1 MNHIRYIQHEE
12 IDKAKWD
19 SCIANA
25 GNSLIYGYT
34 WWLDNISPGWHALV
48 LNDYDAVMPL
58 TWRKKYGFF
67 VESTGCIIY
76 EEDSYYNEVVD
87 EYLQKKNGKNWENQ
101 YEKEVAL
108 IIKKYPIKEIER

>member
-1 MNHIRYIQHEE
+1 MQISIEKTIFTNCQKSRPLTKRVKE
-12 IDKAKWD
+12 ID
-19 SCIANA
+19 
-25 GNSLIYGYT
+25 SLQ
-34 WWLDNISPGWHALV
+34 
-48 LNDYDAVMPL
+48 
-58 TWRKKYGFF
+58 RKKYGFF

-76 EEDSYYNEVVD
+76 EEDKYYNEAVD